1 MKNAT
6 KTLLFSVMALFI
18 CTSLIVGGT
27 YALFTDTVDVN
38 THLKAGN
45 LDVTLKCTKYSY
57 TVLTEDGIMK
67 TVDADTCPDLSTNKP
82 LFKDMKAVPTTK
94 HTATVFIGN
103 AGSTA
108 FTYGVRITW
117 NGVTSDNDKAL
128 ANQIKITI
136 VNTMGTL
143 LDTSDDVTKTFMLAN
158 CESADNDFNLGYLL
172 AGENNET
179 AGEGNNII
187 ITAEFLD
194 DGRPG
199 VDTNVIKNNDAMNGE
214 VTFDI
219 QVYAV
224 QMTEMPT
231 TETAAP

>member
-38 THLKAGN
+38 TRLKAGN
-45 LDVTLKCTKYSY
+45 LDVTLKCTQYSY
-57 TVLTEDGIMK
+57 TVLTEKGIMK
-67 TVDADTCPDLSTNKP
+67 TVDADTCPDLSSDKP
-82 LFKDMKAVPTTK
+82 LFEDMKAVPTSK

-117 NGVTSDNDKAL
+117 NGVTSANDVAL

-143 LDTSDDVTKTFMLAN
+143 LNTSDDVTKEFMLAN

-179 AGEGNNII
+179 AGEGNHII
-187 ITAEFLD
+187 ITAEFID
-194 DGRPG
+194 DGKPG
-199 VDTNVIKNNDAMNGE
+199 NPQGNVNNNDAMNGE
-214 VTFDI
+214 VTFDM

-224 QMTEMPT
+224 QMTKLPSAET
-231 TETAAP
+231 TTP